1 VQGVIKGLLDKDF
14 VTNELGIYS
23 VTDL

>member
-1 VQGVIKGLLDKDF
+1 VQGAIKGLLDKDF
-14 VTNELGIYS
+14 VTNELEIYS